1 VGLLAEKYHR
11 LPSELVELDLSPIAE
26 LMFNSMISARTDRW
40 LKKKMEKQREEEEP
54 VSVAEQVRREQ
65 AEWQKLK

>member
-26 LMFNSMISARTDRW
+26 LMFNSMVSARTDRW
-40 LKKKMEKQREEEEP
+40 LKKKMEKEEEKP